1 MSRVRTR
8 PTRDDT
14 REKLFEAAARV
25 FEEQGIGGASIEA
38 IAAAAGFTR
47 GAFYSNF
54 KSKDELIIAMLE
66 DHVEQSIRR
75 NLDLLARHKNLAD
88 FIDALKTMDRSRQ
101 DPLGRSPL
109 LHMEMILFVAR
120 AEKRRPELAKRLRA
134 RRKLITDI
142 VETTLKN
149 SGRNGSLNPTWTGA
163 ILLALE
169 DGFRLHRLID
179 PETTPADSFLRAIG
193 DLQRAIGIR
202 RPDERCDSGRFSAA
216 LAPACA
222 LCNWPGDRA
231 HLARAT
237 PCQIAKRGQRADGDA
252 DRKGDG
258 VIAGEVVQ
266 QAGDPG
272 TRGAAGE
279 RRQHDGAEDAAV
291 MLALKDLQH
300 HRAHD
305 RGQAVA
311 ERALRQAS

>member
-8 PTRDDT
+8 PTRDNTCD
-14 REKLFEAAARV
+14 KLFEAAARV
-25 FEEQGIGGASIEA
+25 FEEQGIGGASVEA

-75 NLDLLARHKNLAD
+75 NLELLARHKNLAD

-120 AEKRRPELAKRLRA
+120 AEKRRPDLAKRLRA

-149 SGRNGSLNPTWTGA
+149 NGKNGALNPTWTGA

-193 DLQRAIGIR
+193 DLQRAMGVR
-202 RPDERCDSGRFSAA
+202 
-216 LAPACA
+216 
-222 LCNWPGDRA
+222 
-231 HLARAT
+231 
-237 PCQIAKRGQRADGDA
+237 RADA
-252 DRKGDG
+252 D
-258 VIAGEVVQ
+258 
-266 QAGDPG
+266 
-272 TRGAAGE
+272 
-279 RRQHDGAEDAAV
+279 
-291 MLALKDLQH
+291 
-300 HRAHD
+300 
-305 RGQAVA
+305 
-311 ERALRQAS
+311 SN

>member
-1 MSRVRTR
+1 MSRLRTR

-14 REKLFEAAARV
+14 CEKLFEAAARV

-75 NLDLLARHKNLAD
+75 NLDLLAHHKNPAD

-134 RRKLITDI
+134 RRKMIADI
-142 VETTLKN
+142 VETTLRN
-149 SGRNGSLNPTWTGA
+149 SGRTGTQNPNWTAA
-163 ILLALE
+163 ILLALD

-179 PETTPADSFLRAIG
+179 PETTPADSFLRAIA
-193 DLQRAIGIR
+193 DLQRALGV
-202 RPDERCDSGRFSAA
+202 RPA
-216 LAPACA
+216 
-222 LCNWPGDRA
+222 
-231 HLARAT
+231 
-237 PCQIAKRGQRADGDA
+237 
-252 DRKGDG
+252 
-258 VIAGEVVQ
+258 
-266 QAGDPG
+266 
-272 TRGAAGE
+272 
-279 RRQHDGAEDAAV
+279 
-291 MLALKDLQH
+291 
-300 HRAHD
+300 
-305 RGQAVA
+305 
-311 ERALRQAS
+311 

>member
-25 FEEQGIGGASIEA
+25 FEEQGIGGASIEV

-75 NLDLLARHKNLAD
+75 NLDLLARHKNIPD
-88 FIDALKTMDRSRQ
+88 FLDALKTMDRSLQ

-120 AEKRRPELAKRLRA
+120 AEKRRPDLAKRLRA
-134 RRKLITDI
+134 RRKLTADI
-142 VETTLKN
+142 VEIALKN
-149 SGRNGSLNPTWTGA
+149 NGNNRSINPTWTGA

-179 PETTPADSFLRAIG
+179 PETTPADSFLRAID
-193 DLQRAIGIR
+193 DLQRAMGI
-202 RPDERCDSGRFSAA
+202 SAA
-216 LAPACA
+216 
-222 LCNWPGDRA
+222 
-231 HLARAT
+231 
-237 PCQIAKRGQRADGDA
+237 
-252 DRKGDG
+252 
-258 VIAGEVVQ
+258 
-266 QAGDPG
+266 
-272 TRGAAGE
+272 
-279 RRQHDGAEDAAV
+279 
-291 MLALKDLQH
+291 
-300 HRAHD
+300 
-305 RGQAVA
+305 
-311 ERALRQAS
+311 

>member
-14 REKLFEAAARV
+14 CEKLFEAAARV

-54 KSKDELIIAMLE
+54 NSKDELIIAMLE

-75 NLDLLARHKNLAD
+75 NLDLLAKHKNIED
-88 FIDALKTMDRSRQ
+88 FIEALKTMDRSRQ

-120 AEKRRPELAKRLRA
+120 AEKRRPDLAKRLRA
-134 RRKLITDI
+134 RRKLIADI
-142 VETTLKN
+142 VETTSKN
-149 SGRNGSLNPTWTGA
+149 SGRNGALNPTWTAA

-193 DLQRAIGIR
+193 DLQRAMGI
-202 RPDERCDSGRFSAA
+202 SS
-216 LAPACA
+216 
-222 LCNWPGDRA
+222 
-231 HLARAT
+231 
-237 PCQIAKRGQRADGDA
+237 
-252 DRKGDG
+252 
-258 VIAGEVVQ
+258 V
-266 QAGDPG
+266 
-272 TRGAAGE
+272 
-279 RRQHDGAEDAAV
+279 
-291 MLALKDLQH
+291 
-300 HRAHD
+300 
-305 RGQAVA
+305 
-311 ERALRQAS
+311 

>member
-14 REKLFEAAARV
+14 RDKLFEAAARV

-75 NLDLLARHKNLAD
+75 IHDLLARHKTLAD
-88 FIDALKTMDRSRQ
+88 FIDALKAMDRSQQ

-134 RRKLITDI
+134 RRKLIADI
-142 VETTLKN
+142 VETTAKN
-149 SGRNGSLNPTWTGA
+149 GGRNTILNPTGA
-163 ILLALE
+163 GSVVLALA

-179 PETTPADSFLRAIG
+179 PETTPADSFLRAIV
-193 DLQRAIGIR
+193 DLQR
-202 RPDERCDSGRFSAA
+202 
-216 LAPACA
+216 
-222 LCNWPGDRA
+222 
-231 HLARAT
+231 
-237 PCQIAKRGQRADGDA
+237 
-252 DRKGDG
+252 
-258 VIAGEVVQ
+258 
-266 QAGDPG
+266 
-272 TRGAAGE
+272 
-279 RRQHDGAEDAAV
+279 
-291 MLALKDLQH
+291 
-300 HRAHD
+300 
-305 RGQAVA
+305 
-311 ERALRQAS
+311 

>member
-14 REKLFEAAARV
+14 CEKLFEAAARV
-25 FEEQGIGGASIEA
+25 FEDQGIGGASIEA

-120 AEKRRPELAKRLRA
+120 AEKRRPDLAKRLRA
-134 RRKLITDI
+134 RRQLITDI
-142 VETTLKN
+142 VESTVKSN
-149 SGRNGSLNPTWTGA
+149 GRNGALNPTWTGA

-179 PETTPADSFLRAIG
+179 PETTPADSFFRAIS
-193 DLQRAIGIR
+193 DLQRT
-202 RPDERCDSGRFSAA
+202 
-216 LAPACA
+216 L
-222 LCNWPGDRA
+222 
-231 HLARAT
+231 
-237 PCQIAKRGQRADGDA
+237 
-252 DRKGDG
+252 
-258 VIAGEVVQ
+258 
-266 QAGDPG
+266 
-272 TRGAAGE
+272 GAA
-279 RRQHDGAEDAAV
+279 
-291 MLALKDLQH
+291 
-300 HRAHD
+300 
-305 RGQAVA
+305 
-311 ERALRQAS
+311 ST

>member
-8 PTRDDT
+8 PTRDVT
-14 REKLFEAAARV
+14 CEKLFEAAARL

-54 KSKDELIIAMLE
+54 DSKDELIIAMLE

-88 FIDALKTMDRSRQ
+88 FLDALRNMDRSRQ

-134 RRKLITDI
+134 RRKLVADI

-149 SGRNGSLNPTWTGA
+149 SGRNGALNPTWTAA
-163 ILLALE
+163 IVLALE

-179 PETTPADSFLRAIG
+179 PETTPPDSCLRAIT
-193 DLQRAIGIR
+193 DLQRAIG
-202 RPDERCDSGRFSAA
+202 F
-216 LAPACA
+216 
-222 LCNWPGDRA
+222 
-231 HLARAT
+231 
-237 PCQIAKRGQRADGDA
+237 
-252 DRKGDG
+252 
-258 VIAGEVVQ
+258 
-266 QAGDPG
+266 
-272 TRGAAGE
+272 
-279 RRQHDGAEDAAV
+279 
-291 MLALKDLQH
+291 
-300 HRAHD
+300 
-305 RGQAVA
+305 
-311 ERALRQAS
+311 AST